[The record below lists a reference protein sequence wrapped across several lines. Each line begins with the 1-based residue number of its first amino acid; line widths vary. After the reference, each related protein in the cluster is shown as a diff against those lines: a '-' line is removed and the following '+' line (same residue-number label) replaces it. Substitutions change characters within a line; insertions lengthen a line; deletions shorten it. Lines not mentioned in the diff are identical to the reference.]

1 MDAANPLFALP
12 ISVLGHLVIVDLPKK
27 IVLVLAPV
35 CERNIFVM
43 DDYKPPKDYERPQD
57 PKIFDMLVIVG
68 LVFNVLIVI
77 FIVLYWLDLL

>member
-1 MDAANPLFALP
+1 MDEY
-12 ISVLGHLVIVDLPKK
+12 I
-27 IVLVLAPV
+27 
-35 CERNIFVM
+35 
-43 DDYKPPKDYERPQD
+43 PPKDYERPKD